1 MFQRPR
7 KIRKFTPEKD
17 GLVATVGLVV
27 GDSFVVWAACG
38 IFVGPTSVFAGE
50 RDRPPTLHERDIWLM
65 TLK

>member
-38 IFVGPTSVFAGE
+38 IFWSNISI
-50 RDRPPTLHERDIWLM
+50 RW
-65 TLK
+65 